1 MMNAENSSVKK
12 NFIYNTL
19 YQFLNIILPL
29 ITTPYIARKL
39 GAEKIGYFSYSYS
52 IAYYFVMAI
61 MLGLNNYGNRTIAKI
76 RENKEELSKTF
87 CEIYMMQLSISVF
100 IVMIYILYGIFFSNT
115 LMTWMLLIYILSAVV
130 DINWF
135 YFGIEKFKLTVIRNS
150 LIKIF
155 TTLMIFLFV
164 KTDADVYK
172 YALITVFGIFCSNI
186 ILFKFLK
193 KYVYIVKVDFKGIKK
208 HIKPNLLLFI
218 PIVAISLYKM
228 MDKIMLGALSNMKEV
243 GFYENSEKVTQV
255 PMAIINSLGTVMLP
269 KMSNLV
275 AKKELDKT
283 KIYIEKS
290 IIFAMFLASSVCFGV
305 IGVSK
310 EFVPWYYGDGYEK
323 CIILFEIL
331 MPSCIFLALAN
342 VIRTQYLI
350 PYNEDKIYISSIVLG
365 AIINLIINFILI
377 PKLAATG
384 AAIGTLFAEII
395 VCLSQIYLV
404 RKKIEDLRRY
414 LLKSV
419 PFILFG
425 IIMMFS
431 LLKIHLNFINVFVS
445 MTLKIVIGAIIYM
458 AFSITYWILLKKRK
472 VR

>member
-1 MMNAENSSVKK
+1 
-12 NFIYNTL
+12 
-19 YQFLNIILPL
+19 
-29 ITTPYIARKL
+29 
-39 GAEKIGYFSYSYS
+39 
-52 IAYYFVMAI
+52 
-61 MLGLNNYGNRTIAKI
+61 
-76 RENKEELSKTF
+76 
-87 CEIYMMQLSISVF
+87 
-100 IVMIYILYGIFFSNT
+100 
-115 LMTWMLLIYILSAVV
+115 
-130 DINWF
+130 
-135 YFGIEKFKLTVIRNS
+135 
-150 LIKIF
+150 
-155 TTLMIFLFV
+155 MIFLFV

-193 KYVYIVKVDFKGIKK
+193 KYVYIVKVDFKEIKK

-305 IGVSK
+305 IGISK

-414 LLKSV
+414 LLKSF
-419 PFILFG
+419 PFIFFG